1 MKNIS
6 SEKLLHIDLKFLLT
20 LPPNLMNRFLFC
32 LSLFCL
38 ISCATTKKTTVA
50 PNPLNGTWL
59 PIQQEMGGKAIP
71 ATFFANQ
78 KLILSDTN
86 YTFIAE
92 SIDKGVVTIQG
103 NKMDIYGKEGVNA
116 GNHFKAIYKLEND
129 QLTICYNLGGEIYPA
144 MFDSSGNPVY
154 FLSVF
159 KRE

>member
-1 MKNIS
+1 
-6 SEKLLHIDLKFLLT
+6 
-20 LPPNLMNRFLFC
+20 MNRLILFIAFL
-32 LSLFCL
+32 SVM
-38 ISCATTKKTTVA
+38 SCATTKKTTVA

-71 ATFFANQ
+71 AAMFANQ

-92 SIDKGVVTIQG
+92 SIDKGIVHING

-116 GNHFKAIYKLEND
+116 GNQFKAIYKLESD

-144 MFDSSGNPVY
+144 TFESIGNPVY

-159 KRE
+159 KREVKP